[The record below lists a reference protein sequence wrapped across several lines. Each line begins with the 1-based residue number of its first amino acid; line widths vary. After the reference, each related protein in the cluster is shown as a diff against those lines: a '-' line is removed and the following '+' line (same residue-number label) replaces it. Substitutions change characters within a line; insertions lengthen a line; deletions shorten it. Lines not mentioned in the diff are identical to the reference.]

1 MILDIKRRRTIIFLK
16 KKQKT
21 GATDRLSVDQAHSV
35 LAEFFVGNNLLHAK
49 SIFYEWYE
57 VGFSVEGSLKIV
69 FSEML

>member
-1 MILDIKRRRTIIFLK
+1 MLLK

-21 GATDRLSVDQAHSV
+21 GPNDCFSVDQAHV
-35 LAEFFVGNNLLHAK
+35 ILAEFFVGNNLLHAK

-57 VGFSVEGSLKIV
+57 AGFSAQGSLKIV